1 MSQTTPSPKYSES
14 SLKQDQMNNARLR
27 TTSFFEFWPTWLM
40 YLPVSLMWL
49 LLAVRYRSLTLP
61 LIANSR
67 IHLAGMVGSSK
78 TEILAQAQGSCADAI
93 LPWVLL
99 IRSQDSLDT
108 QVSQI
113 LADATLKGINFPLV
127 CKPDLGCRGAGVKL
141 VHDINSLSDIIGQYP
156 VGAGL
161 IIQKLSSFENEV
173 GIFFVR
179 EPRAED
185 GRIVSLTIKE
195 RPAMVGDGVSTLE
208 QLVMKNP
215 RAGQLYPLYA
225 SRNKEHWHV
234 ILAKGQ
240 RHSLLFSASHCRG
253 AVFTDGRVHITSE
266 LNQAINRIMR
276 ELPDFHYGRL
286 DVKFNNLTELKAGT
300 SLQIVEI
307 NGASAEAIHIW
318 DKDTR
323 LLDAI
328 RTLLWQYRTL
338 FRLGNTMR
346 KRGVKTPAL
355 KSVLAAWRREI
366 NLTRHY
372 PETD

>member
-1 MSQTTPSPKYSES
+1 MSQTTPPSECSES
-14 SLKQDQMNNARLR
+14 NLSQGPMESIRPR
-27 TTSFFEFWPTWLM
+27 VTSFFEFWPTWLM
-40 YLPVSLMWL
+40 YLPVAVMWL
-49 LLAVRYRSLTLP
+49 LLALRYRSLTLP
-61 LIANSR
+61 LIANPR

-78 TEILAQAQGSCADAI
+78 TEVLAQAQGVCADAI

-99 IRSQDSLDT
+99 IRSQDSIDT

-113 LADATLKGINFPLV
+113 LADAKLKGISFPLV

-141 VHDINSLSDIIGQYP
+141 VHDPQSLAEIINQYP

-179 EPRAED
+179 DPRAEN
-185 GRIVSLTIKE
+185 GRIVSLTFKE
-195 RPAMVGDGVSTLE
+195 RPTMVGDGVSTLE

-215 RAGQLYPLYA
+215 RASQLYPLYA

-234 ILAKGQ
+234 ILAKDQ

-253 AVFTDGRVHITSE
+253 AVFTDGREHISPE
-266 LNQAINRIMR
+266 LEQTLNHIMR
-276 ELPDFHYGRL
+276 ELPGFHYGRL
-286 DVKFNNLTELKAGT
+286 DVKYNNLAELKAGA

-323 LLDAI
+323 FLNAI
-328 RTLLWQYRTL
+328 GTLLWQYRTL
-338 FRLGNTMR
+338 FRLGNTIR
-346 KRGVKTPAL
+346 KRGIKTPTL
-355 KSVLAAWRREI
+355 KSILTAWRREI
-366 NLTRHY
+366 KLTAHY